1 VASIDW
7 DDVEAFDSAL
17 SSVATAA
24 QDDIL
29 AHVNTAINTALFA
42 DGEDDPRLRLARIYL
57 AAHFAQTA
65 SSGSSGSG
73 GPVTRE
79 RAGELEIAYAAAAA
93 GTGFDETAAG
103 RRYKELIRA
112 LAGARI
118 PRRY

>member
-1 VASIDW
+1 
-7 DDVEAFDSAL
+7 
-17 SSVATAA
+17 
-24 QDDIL
+24 
-29 AHVNTAINTALFA
+29 
-42 DGEDDPRLRLARIYL
+42 
-57 AAHFAQTA
+57 
-65 SSGSSGSG
+65 
-73 GPVTRE
+73 VTRE